1 MAKTKLIG
9 VGGLESVL
17 NDKNK
22 HTRSSIEAIRWVD
35 YLLNT
40 SWDHLVPFNKG
51 FK

>member
-1 MAKTKLIG
+1 MAKTKLLG

-22 HTRSSIEAIRWVD
+22 HPRSSIEAIRWVN
-35 YLLNT
+35 YLSQT
-40 SWDHLVPFNKG
+40 SWDHLLPFTKG